1 MVNHHDRYQQE
12 IVAECRDCGAKIS
25 RYYYAGFPFCDECR
39 AAYRKKKFEAERAG
53 RGGKTGSIAHL
64 PWLDVAPNVRG
75 EQVVAS
81 ACGGDRVTAY
91 DVLPD
96 GAWGDTSPTCW
107 TCAKATAKWGGI
119 DLREEDECSAIC
131 PEHKEPCSVV
141 NPRDVAGLAGL
152 FGGKDFTLREH
163 RKKGPHLC
171 FSGGAPPKPHTW
183 GGA

>member
-1 MVNHHDRYQQE
+1 MANDHDRYQQE
-12 IVAECRDCGAKIS
+12 VVAECRDCGAKIS
-25 RYYYAGFPFCDECR
+25 RYYYAGVPFCGECR

-53 RGGKTGSIAHL
+53 RGGKHGSITHL
-64 PWLDVAPNVRG
+64 PRVEAFDFGRA
-75 EQVVAS
+75 
-81 ACGGDRVTAY
+81 ACGLSTSDILYGDER
-91 DVLPD
+91 
-96 GAWGDTSPTCW
+96 TSPVCR
-107 TCAKATAKWGGI
+107 TCAKVVAADAGI